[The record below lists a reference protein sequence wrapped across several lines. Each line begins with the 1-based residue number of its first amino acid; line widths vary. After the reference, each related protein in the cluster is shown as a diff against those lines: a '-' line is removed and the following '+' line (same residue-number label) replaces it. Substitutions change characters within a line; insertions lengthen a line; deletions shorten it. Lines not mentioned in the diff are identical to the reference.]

1 MVYLT
6 EHCGFSD
13 FEHNRDKVW
22 SDVFLFFHCFFMR
35 LFCLGGGDGWLEV
48 MGGGRWW
55 DLNCILYTCLV
66 CNDMRNQ

>member
-22 SDVFLFFHCFFMR
+22 SVFFFFSFFPVLFLCVFV
-35 LFCLGGGDGWLEV
+35 LFGVEGWV
-48 MGGGRWW
+48 VGRWW
-55 DLNCILYTCLV
+55 DLNCILYACLV
-66 CNDMRNQ
+66 CNEMRNQ